1 DGWLIVRV
9 RSADPPSRVGTDNPA
24 DALRASADLADLTTQ
39 RVRPALQAG
48 AVVVC
53 EGFVDATV
61 VRHRAAGVE
70 EQRLARVAQWAVNG
84 LKADLTVLVDGVLG
98 PVA

>member
-1 DGWLIVRV
+1 MLR
-9 RSADPPSRVGTDNPA
+9 PPLED
-24 DALRASADLADLTTQ
+24 
-39 RVRPALQAG
+39 G

-61 VRHRAAGVE
+61 ARYRAAGVE

-84 LKADLTVLVDGVLG
+84 LKPDLTVLVDGRGG
-98 PVA
+98 PA